1 MLKNVKSFYFIQKLF
16 SYILEK
22 NKLKLVK
29 YNKNLQKIINISII
43 NYEHFSGRYII
54 QEQNGKGKEY
64 RYFNHQQILI
74 FEGEYLNGKRNG
86 KGKEYYGNDT
96 LIFEGEYL
104 NNKRNGKGKQYSD
117 YGNLIFEGEYLN
129 GNRQGYGKEFYDNG
143 KLLFEGEYLN
153 NKRSGKGKQYYKNDN
168 LKFEGEFIDNEIIA
182 DTKYDENCNI
192 LYQYNNSNKI
202 RKIFDF
208 DRGNL
213 KFEG

>member
-54 QEQNGKGKEY
+54 YEQNGKGKEY

-104 NNKRNGKGKQYSD
+104 N
-117 YGNLIFEGEYLN
+117 

-153 NKRSGKGKQYYKNDN
+153 NKRSGKGKQYYKKDN

-182 DTKYDENCNI
+182 DTKYDENGNI

-213 KFEG
+213 KFEGEYLNGVKNGN